1 MFSIFSQGLL
11 LHRSI
16 FLTLFLA
23 LPTKVGPLAHLSGI
37 PCQNMHSLSKHVQ
50 NMNSTPFSA
59 TLGGAPFMHHML
71 YVNCYSKEGQAK
83 SPMYSS
89 AEFPHAFPGTLCP
102 RPASLTQSVIC
113 KSNQKVSPVK
123 EEELHSGRCGR
134 TSIVL
139 WDICGLPFS
148 SLGTI
153 NRNTRIIESSSFT
166 PMLIDVVLVQEW
178 SACYDNASMGSV
190 WFTTVIICKPKL

>member
-1 MFSIFSQGLL
+1 MTALGLHSKAIGHL
-11 LHRSI
+11 QLKHCIVDNERDPQWRSEHV
-16 FLTLFLA
+16 
-23 LPTKVGPLAHLSGI
+23 LPAKVGPLAPLSGI
-37 PCQNMHSLSKHVQ
+37 PCQNMHSLSKHAQ

-113 KSNQKVSPVK
+113 KSNLVP
-123 EEELHSGRCGR
+123 
-134 TSIVL
+134 
-139 WDICGLPFS
+139 
-148 SLGTI
+148 
-153 NRNTRIIESSSFT
+153 RNQWRIGE
-166 PMLIDVVLVQEW
+166 QR
-178 SACYDNASMGSV
+178 AASKSR
-190 WFTTVIICKPKL
+190 